1 MSVERGFRAG
11 GHDGTPQVLER
22 DDEIAELAAAAREA
36 ADGTGSVVLV
46 SGEAGIG
53 KSSLVNAVRGV
64 LPQHGRLLVG
74 YCDDL
79 ATPRNFGPFR
89 DLLGSVG
96 SDLATALREGSD
108 RDRVFDALHA
118 ELNWTG
124 TPTVLT
130 IEDVHWADDA
140 TLDALSYLVRRVSAM
155 PAVLVLTYRDEDL
168 DPTHPLQR
176 VLGLAARAQRV
187 RRLKLS
193 RLSQPAVLRLT
204 APSRLD
210 PREVYAVTGGNPFF
224 VTEIL
229 ASADVS
235 RVPATI
241 VDAVLARV
249 RPLDLET
256 QQALEQLAVIP
267 STVDRWL
274 LEALLPEGISSVA
287 AAEQRGLL
295 DISPIRTGFRHELIR
310 RAIAD
315 GLPGGRRMDLN
326 QRVLNA
332 LIAREGADL
341 SRIMHHAA
349 EAGADDAIVHYGPQ
363 AARAAARVGS
373 RRQAA
378 AHLKLVL
385 ERRDRFAAAEQA
397 DLMSTYA
404 IECHTIGRS
413 RLAVVAQLDAIEL
426 RRRLG
431 DPLALGADLRWLS
444 RMCWATSETELMES
458 SADEAIKV
466 LSGAGDDRL
475 LALALSNKSQ
485 LHMLARRSEEAI
497 RIGQFAIALARN
509 VDDPAILSH
518 ALNNVGSA
526 LWHLDSAKG
535 REMLAESLQV
545 ALAAG
550 AVDDA
555 CRAHVNIICALL
567 EDALP
572 DEASEYL
579 PDALELAG
587 ESENLMY
594 FSHFN
599 ALRAAIGLATGA
611 WDQAVTDAET
621 SMAAAVD
628 APPTKCPALLAYG
641 RIQIR
646 RGRADGWRLLTEA
659 EELARNSRE
668 LQYIGPVAGA
678 LAEAAWLDDDTAGMR
693 SFLDPVYA
701 EAWNSGSVAIRAE
714 LGFWLA
720 KAGGQ
725 VNDDTSSHPWALLT
739 MGRWQDAASAWQLGG
754 SPYEYALALAESGDP
769 DQLLIALTT
778 LDGLGAEP
786 LARRVRAR
794 LRELGV
800 ARIPRGPVTRTRV
813 NPAGLTDRQLE
824 VARLLGLGL
833 TNAEIAEKLVVSVRT
848 VDNHVAAAF
857 DKLGARTRRDVS
869 ARLTEL
875 GLSPGEM

>member
-1 MSVERGFRAG
+1 M
-11 GHDGTPQVLER
+11 PQVLER
-22 DDEIAELAAAAREA
+22 EHEIAELEAAAREA
-36 ADGTGSVVLV
+36 AAGTGSVVLV
-46 SGEAGIG
+46 FGEAGIG
-53 KSSLVNAVRGV
+53 KSSVINAVRAV
-64 LPQHGRLLVG
+64 LPPQGRLLVG

-79 ATPRNFGPFR
+79 ATPRTFGPFR

-96 SDLATALREGSD
+96 SDLATALREGRD
-108 RDRVFDALHA
+108 RDRVFDALQA
-118 ELNWTG
+118 ELSWSAT
-124 TPTVLT
+124 TSVLA

-140 TLDALSYLVRRVSAM
+140 TLDALSYLVRRVANM
-155 PAVLVLTYRDEDL
+155 PAVLVLTYRDEDI
-168 DPTHPLQR
+168 DAMHPLQR
-176 VLGLAARAQRV
+176 VLGLAARAPRV
-187 RRLKLS
+187 RRLKLP

-210 PREVYAVTGGNPFF
+210 PREVYEVTGGNPFF

-235 RVPATI
+235 RVPVTI
-241 VDAVLARV
+241 VDSVTARV
-249 RPLDLET
+249 QTLDAQT

-267 STVDRWL
+267 STVDRGL
-274 LEALLPEGISSVA
+274 LEALLPGGISSIA

-295 DISPIRTGFRHELIR
+295 DVSPSRTGFRHELIR

-315 GLPGGRRMDLN
+315 GLPGGRRMELN

-332 LIAREGADL
+332 LTAREGTDL

-349 EAGADDAIVHYGPQ
+349 EAGADDAIIHYGPK
-363 AARAAARVGS
+363 AARDAAKVGS
-373 RRQAA
+373 HRQAA
-378 AHLKLVL
+378 AHLRLVL
-385 ERRDRFAAAEQA
+385 ERCDRFSEAERA
-397 DLMSTYA
+397 DLMSMYA
-404 IECHTIGRS
+404 IECHTIGKS
-413 RLAVVAQLDAIEL
+413 QTALLAQRKAIEL

-431 DPLALGADLRWLS
+431 DPLKLGADLRWLS
-444 RMCWATSETELMES
+444 RICWAISETEEMQA

-526 LWHLDSAKG
+526 LWHLDSTKG
-535 REMLAESLQV
+535 REMVEESLQV

-550 AVDDA
+550 AIDDA

-594 FSHFN
+594 FSHFT

-611 WDQAVTDAET
+611 WEQAVADAQS
-621 SMAAAVD
+621 SMAAAAD
-628 APPTKCPALLAYG
+628 APPTLCPALLAYG
-641 RIQIR
+641 RVQIR
-646 RGRADGWRLLTEA
+646 RGQPDGMALLTEA
-659 EELARNSRE
+659 EKLAHNSRE

-678 LAEAAWLDDDTAGMR
+678 LAEAAWLDGDHAAMR
-693 SFLDPVYA
+693 ALLEPVYT
-701 EAWNSGSVAIRAE
+701 EAWDSGSVAIRAE
-714 LGFWLA
+714 LGFWLS
-720 KAGGQ
+720 KAGGK
-725 VNDDTSSHPWALLT
+725 VHHDTASRHPWALLSV
-739 MGRWQDAASAWQLGG
+739 GRWQEAASAWQLGG
-754 SPYEYALALAESGDP
+754 SPYEHALALAESGEP
-769 DQLLIALTT
+769 EQMLIALAA

-786 LARRVRAR
+786 LARRVRAQ

-800 ARIPRGPVTRTRV
+800 ARIPRGPVTRTRI

-824 VARLLGLGL
+824 VARLLGLGM
-833 TNAEIAEKLVVSVRT
+833 TNGEIAEKLVVSVRT
-848 VDNHVAAAF
+848 VDNHVAAVF
-857 DKLGARTRRDVS
+857 DKLGARTRRDIA

-875 GLSPGEM
+875 GLSPGEK

>member
-1 MSVERGFRAG
+1 VGAERGFRAG
-11 GHDGTPQVLER
+11 GHDGAPQVLER
-22 DDEIAELAAAAREA
+22 EHEIAELAAAAREA
-36 ADGTGSVVLV
+36 ADGSGSVVLV
-46 SGEAGIG
+46 FGEAGIG
-53 KSSLVNAVRGV
+53 KSSVINAVRTV
-64 LPQHGRLLVG
+64 LPQHSRLLVG

-79 ATPRNFGPFR
+79 ATPRTFGPFR

-96 SDLATALREGSD
+96 AELATALREGSD
-108 RDRVFDALHA
+108 RDRVFDALQA
-118 ELNWTG
+118 ELSWTA
-124 TPTVLT
+124 TPSVLA

-140 TLDALSYLVRRVSAM
+140 TLDALSYLVRRVSGM
-155 PAVLVLTYRDEDL
+155 PAVLVLTYRDDDL

-176 VLGLAARAQRV
+176 VLGLAARAPRV
-187 RRLKLS
+187 RRLELP

-210 PREVYAVTGGNPFF
+210 PREVYEVTGGNPFF

-241 VDAVLARV
+241 VDSVLARV
-249 RPLDLET
+249 RTLDAET

-274 LEALLPEGISSVA
+274 LEALLPGGIASIG

-295 DISPIRTGFRHELIR
+295 DVSPSRTGFRHELIR

-326 QRVLNA
+326 QRVLDA
-332 LIAREGADL
+332 LTAREGTDL

-363 AARAAARVGS
+363 AARGAAMVGS
-373 RRQAA
+373 HRQAV
-378 AHLKLVL
+378 AHLRLVL
-385 ERRDRFAAAEQA
+385 ERRDRFPVADQA

-413 RLAVVAQLDAIEL
+413 RLAVVAQREAIEL
-426 RRRLG
+426 RRGLD
-431 DPLALGADLRWLS
+431 DPLKLGADLRWLS
-444 RMCWATSETELMES
+444 RMCWATSETDLMEA

-509 VDDPAILSH
+509 VDDKAILSH

-526 LWHLDSAKG
+526 LWHLDSGKG
-535 REMLAESLQV
+535 REMLEESLHV

-550 AVDDA
+550 AIDDA

-599 ALRAAIGLATGA
+599 ALRASIGLATGA
-611 WDQAVTDAET
+611 WDQAAADAKG
-621 SMAAAVD
+621 SMAAAID
-628 APPTKCPALLAYG
+628 APPTRCPALLAYG

-646 RGRADGWRLLTEA
+646 RGQPDGIGLLAEA
-659 EELARNSRE
+659 EKLAHNSRE
-668 LQYIGPVAGA
+668 LQYIGPVAAA
-678 LAEAAWLDDDTAGMR
+678 LAEAAWLDGDQPAMR
-693 SFLDPVYA
+693 ALLDPVYA
-701 EAWNSGSVAIRAE
+701 QAWDSGSVAIRAE

-720 KAGGQ
+720 KAGGEI
-725 VNDDTSSHPWALLT
+725 NRDTSNHPWALLS
-739 MGRWQDAASAWQLGG
+739 MGHWHQAASVWQLGG
-754 SPYEYALALAESGDP
+754 SPYEYALALAESGEP
-769 DQLLIALTT
+769 EQMLTALTT

-794 LRELGV
+794 LRDLGV
-800 ARIPRGPVTRTRV
+800 ARIPRGPVTRTKV
-813 NPAGLTDRQLE
+813 NPAGLTRRQLE
-824 VARLLGLGL
+824 VAQLLGLGM
-833 TNAEIAEKLVVSVRT
+833 TNAEIAEKLVLSVRT

-857 DKLGARTRRDVS
+857 DKLGARTRRDIA
-869 ARLTEL
+869 ARLREL
-875 GLSPGEM
+875 GLPPGEM